1 MVNVVLWRPNVVV
14 GSQIA
19 CDLLSSSPTVSVR
32 LQQSQEYFAA
42 LSLRVRRSCAISVP
56 HLHVPGIE
64 YRERRVEQIGETAAA
79 RANMVVFVDG

>member
-1 MVNVVLWRPNVVV
+1 VV

-42 LSLRVRRSCAISVP
+42 LTLRVRRSCAISVP

-64 YRERRVEQIGETAAA
+64 YRAEGHQKIDKCHSLNRGLLGAVCDYVLFKLVI
-79 RANMVVFVDG
+79 NN